1 MAYIMEF
8 RDESE
13 KDELIEKM
21 HKAKNAIM
29 DACEALEEADSNNMH
44 ERGRYRGGNYR
55 NNMSYRRGGR
65 YRDDWDEMDYRNSRY
80 GY

>member
-13 KDELIEKM
+13 KDELIVKM
-21 HKAKNAIM
+21 HKAKNAIK
-29 DACEALEEADSNNMH
+29 DACEALEEADSNNMQ

-55 NNMSYRRGGR
+55 NNMGYRRGGR